1 MKRFDP
7 ENIEDF
13 LKHPDFVKWVH
24 QPTSKSDRYW
34 NNWCTRNTKKVHLL
48 RHAKEIIQGMK
59 LEEQNEMSSEDH
71 QMIREKLLA
80 ENKKFNSVSKTKGN
94 NGNSKLLLAWASGI
108 AASILILGFLY
119 FGPNRRSEQVACPEK
134 KVEWISKRVPRG
146 VKKIYTLPDGTKVTM
161 NSGSW
166 LSYREDFEEN
176 RVVRLYGQAFFEV
189 TKDPEHPFEI
199 YSKYLKTQ
207 VLGTSFDVK
216 SYKDEDKVHVAVV
229 TGKVK
234 VQTSE
239 GITNEMTP
247 GEATFYNKK
256 DKSLT
261 EAKYEYEDLIGWK
274 EKILKFNRLTY
285 PEVFKQLSRWYD
297 VDFVVDEGVALRG
310 QYTAKFNN
318 QSLSNVLIGLSY
330 SSNLSFDIQGKKVL
344 VKQKR

>member
-1 MKRFDP
+1 MTRFDP
-7 ENIEDF
+7 ENIQDF

-24 QPTSKSDRYW
+24 HPTVKSDRYW
-34 NNWCTRNTKKVHLL
+34 NNWCVRNPKKVHLL

-59 LEEQNEMSSEDH
+59 LTENNEMGSQDH
-71 QMIREKLLA
+71 QMIREKLIE
-80 ENKKFNSVSKTKGN
+80 ENKKTNRLKNAHRK
-94 NGNSKLLLAWASGI
+94 NGRTINLLGWVKGI
-108 AASILILGFLY
+108 AASILILAFLY
-119 FGPNRRSEQVACPEK
+119 MGQNWRSAKEACPK
-134 KVEWISKRVPRG
+134 NKVEWISKRVPRG

-189 TKDPEHPFEI
+189 TKDPDHPFEI

-229 TGKVK
+229 TGKVR
-234 VQTSE
+234 VQTRE

-247 GEATFYNKK
+247 GEAAFYSKK

-261 EAKYEYEDLIGWK
+261 ESNFEYEDLIGWK

-297 VDFVVDEGVALRG
+297 VDFELEDGVALGG

-318 QSLSNVLIGLSY
+318 QSLSNVLIGISY
-330 SSNLSFDIQGKKVL
+330 SSNLSFDIQGDKVL
-344 VKQKR
+344 VKQKK